1 MKTKKIGNNK
11 FKRSRNKG
19 KRSSSDEEKEE
30 DQKGRKRTF
39 SSALSKFASYVA
51 TGNPR
56 SESEEENEENKENY
70 MPEPE
75 NLATSSSRQ
84 SLPRQSLPRQAKNT
98 TEGSLN
104 EDKMFSSNS
113 NSNSNSRS
121 KKNVQKQLPLVGI
134 LSPIEEE
141 PKSSKASATKV
152 PAPKMPAPRT
162 ATPKT
167 AAPRTATPKTAAPR
181 TKTATAT
188 TECVG
193 PLCKGQTHGLKV
205 ETWVADILAC
215 VDFKLPPTNGN
226 YDIPEDCL
234 HPQFKHLGPVQV
246 KTVTVEL
253 KQNGSYTEKPIG
265 FADAARYVEDSKF
278 DKAKTSII
286 VYVAQINETTKKIV
300 GVKQINGNLLHNLF
314 KNNKKDW
321 SFIEKG
327 VKETG
332 TLSREYKQ
340 EAKSGHVEKALEIKD
355 VIAEKTADVNS
366 FLNERKVGLSL
377 AYKLSEAT
385 NPEQKSSRTPQFW
398 SNSELKKS
406 GNLRDSV
413 LSINDF
419 TNTEIHSTKRSR
431 TGSGLDKTVDKEIL
445 IQIVSFLS
453 KKQVCNKTKRNNN
466 NNNKTRRKNKSKSEI
481 KL

>member
-11 FKRSRNKG
+11 FKRSRNRGKG
-19 KRSSSDEEKEE
+19 SSSDEEKEE

-84 SLPRQSLPRQAKNT
+84 SLPRQSLQRQSLPRQAKNT

-113 NSNSNSRS
+113 NSNSNSNSRS
-121 KKNVQKQLPLVGI
+121 KKNVQKKKPLVGI
-134 LSPIEEE
+134 LSPVEEEE
-141 PKSSKASATKV
+141 PKSSKASATK
-152 PAPKMPAPRT
+152 MPAPRT
-162 ATPKT
+162 A
-167 AAPRTATPKTAAPR
+167 APR
-181 TKTATAT
+181 TKTATATAT

-355 VIAEKTADVNS
+355 VIAEKTANVNS

-431 TGSGLDKTVDKEIL
+431 TGSGLDKTADKEIL

-466 NNNKTRRKNKSKSEI
+466 NNNKTKRKNKSKSEI

>member
-1 MKTKKIGNNK
+1 MKTKKIRNNK
-11 FKRSRNKG
+11 FKRSKNRGKG
-19 KRSSSDEEKEE
+19 SSSNEEEE
-30 DQKGRKRTF
+30 DKGRKRTF
-39 SSALSKFASYVA
+39 SGALSKFASYVA
-51 TGNPR
+51 TGNPY

-75 NLATSSSRQ
+75 NLPTTSSRQ

-98 TEGSLN
+98 TEGRLN
-104 EDKMFSSNS
+104 EDKMFSSNSNS

-121 KKNVQKQLPLVGI
+121 KKNVQKQMPLFGR

-141 PKSSKASATKV
+141 AKSNVTSSKT
-152 PAPKMPAPRT
+152 PAPKTRT
-162 ATPKT
+162 SAPKT
-167 AAPRTATPKTAAPR
+167 AAPKTAAPK
-181 TKTATAT
+181 TKTATATAT

-234 HPQFKHLGPVQV
+234 HPHFKYLGPVQV

-253 KQNGSYTEKPIG
+253 KKNGSYTEKPIG

-314 KNNKKDW
+314 KSNKKDW

-385 NPEQKSSRTPQFW
+385 NPEQKSSRIPQFW

-431 TGSGLDKTVDKEIL
+431 TGSGLDKTADKEIL

-453 KKQVCNKTKRNNN
+453 KKQICNKTKRNNN
-466 NNNKTRRKNKSKSEI
+466 DNNKTRRKNNNKSEI

>member
-1 MKTKKIGNNK
+1 MKTKKIRNNK
-11 FKRSRNKG
+11 FKRSRNRGKG
-19 KRSSSDEEKEE
+19 SSSDEEEE
-30 DQKGRKRTF
+30 DKGRKRTF
-39 SSALSKFASYVA
+39 SGALSKFASYVA
-51 TGNPR
+51 TGNPH
-56 SESEEENEENKENY
+56 SESEEEDEENKENY

-75 NLATSSSRQ
+75 NLATSSSKQ

-98 TEGSLN
+98 TEGRLN
-104 EDKMFSSNS
+104 EDKMFNSNS
-113 NSNSNSRS
+113 NSNSNSKS
-121 KKNVQKQLPLVGI
+121 KKNVQKQMPLFGR

-141 PKSSKASATKV
+141 PKSSKV
-152 PAPKMPAPRT
+152 PAPRT
-162 ATPKT
+162 AAPRPKT
-167 AAPRTATPKTAAPR
+167 PTPR

-188 TECVG
+188 AECVG

-234 HPQFKHLGPVQV
+234 HPHFKYLGPVQV

-253 KQNGSYTEKPIG
+253 KKNGSYTEKPIG

-314 KNNKKDW
+314 KSNKKDW

-431 TGSGLDKTVDKEIL
+431 TGSGLDKTADKEIL

-453 KKQVCNKTKRNNN
+453 KKQICNKTKRNNDN
-466 NNNKTRRKNKSKSEI
+466 NNNKTRRKNNNKSEI

>member
-1 MKTKKIGNNK
+1 MKTKKIRNNK
-11 FKRSRNKG
+11 FKRSRNRGKG
-19 KRSSSDEEKEE
+19 SSSDEEEE
-30 DQKGRKRTF
+30 DKGRKRTF
-39 SSALSKFASYVA
+39 SGALSKFASYVA
-51 TGNPR
+51 TGNPH
-56 SESEEENEENKENY
+56 SESEEEDEENKENY

-75 NLATSSSRQ
+75 NLATSSSKQ

-98 TEGSLN
+98 TEGRLN
-104 EDKMFSSNS
+104 EDKMFNSNS

-121 KKNVQKQLPLVGI
+121 KKNVQKQMPLFGR

-141 PKSSKASATKV
+141 PKSSKV
-152 PAPKMPAPRT
+152 PAPRT
-162 ATPKT
+162 AAPRPKT
-167 AAPRTATPKTAAPR
+167 PTPR

-188 TECVG
+188 AECVG

-234 HPQFKHLGPVQV
+234 HPHFKYLGPVQV

-253 KQNGSYTEKPIG
+253 KKNGSYTEKPIG

-314 KNNKKDW
+314 KSNKKDW

-431 TGSGLDKTVDKEIL
+431 TGSGLDKTADKEIL

-453 KKQVCNKTKRNNN
+453 KKQICNKTKRNNDN
-466 NNNKTRRKNKSKSEI
+466 NNNKTRRKNNNKSEI

>member
-11 FKRSRNKG
+11 FKRSRNRGKG
-19 KRSSSDEEKEE
+19 SSSDEEEE
-30 DQKGRKRTF
+30 DKGRKRTF
-39 SSALSKFASYVA
+39 SGALSKFASYVA
-51 TGNPR
+51 TGNPH
-56 SESEEENEENKENY
+56 SESEEEDEENKENY

-75 NLATSSSRQ
+75 NLATSSSKQ

-98 TEGSLN
+98 TEGRLN
-104 EDKMFSSNS
+104 EDKMFNSNS
-113 NSNSNSRS
+113 NSNSNSKS
-121 KKNVQKQLPLVGI
+121 KKNVQKQMPLFGR

-141 PKSSKASATKV
+141 PKSSKV
-152 PAPKMPAPRT
+152 PAPRT
-162 ATPKT
+162 AAPRPKT
-167 AAPRTATPKTAAPR
+167 PTPR

-188 TECVG
+188 AECVG

-234 HPQFKHLGPVQV
+234 HPHFKYLGPVQV

-253 KQNGSYTEKPIG
+253 KKNGSYTEKPIG

-314 KNNKKDW
+314 KSNKKDW

-355 VIAEKTADVNS
+355 VIAEKTADVNR

-431 TGSGLDKTVDKEIL
+431 TGSGLDKTADKEIL

-453 KKQVCNKTKRNNN
+453 KKQICNKTKRNNDN
-466 NNNKTRRKNKSKSEI
+466 NNNKTRRKNNNKSEI

>member
-11 FKRSRNKG
+11 FKRSRNRGKG
-19 KRSSSDEEKEE
+19 SSSDEKEE

-51 TGNPR
+51 TGNPH
-56 SESEEENEENKENY
+56 SESEEENEENEENKENY
-70 MPEPE
+70 IPEPE
-75 NLATSSSRQ
+75 NSATSSSRQ

-104 EDKMFSSNS
+104 EYKMFNS

-121 KKNVQKQLPLVGI
+121 KKNVQKQMPLFGK
-134 LSPIEEE
+134 LSTIEEE
-141 PKSSKASATKV
+141 SKSSLKAS
-152 PAPKMPAPRT
+152 APRT
-162 ATPKT
+162 APPKIKTPV
-167 AAPRTATPKTAAPR
+167 PR
-181 TKTATAT
+181 TKTAT

-234 HPQFKHLGPVQV
+234 HPHFKHLGPVQV

-253 KQNGSYTEKPIG
+253 KKNGSYTEKPIG

-314 KNNKKDW
+314 KSNKKDW
-321 SFIEKG
+321 GFVEKG

-355 VIAEKTADVNS
+355 VIAEKTADVNR

-406 GNLRDSV
+406 GNLGDSV

-431 TGSGLDKTVDKEIL
+431 TGSGLDKNVDKEIL
-445 IQIVSFLS
+445 FQIVSFLS
-453 KKQVCNKTKRNNN
+453 KKQICNKTKRNNNNNN
-466 NNNKTRRKNKSKSEI
+466 NNNKTRRKNKSEI